1 MELQANGFFCFI
13 PTYFLHPCYKLNVC
27 DICNVLAYLLCIKAE
42 DLTLSSLSLIFKLKL
57 Y

>member
-27 DICNVLAYLLCIKAE
+27 DICNVLAYLLGIKAE